1 MPGKLYRSLLLLMLC
16 LLAGYHNY
24 GQNAIP
30 QTFNIYNGLPTNH
43 IYNGIIDRNG
53 YLWIA
58 TTKGVVKYNG
68 YSFRIFNSSDGL
80 PKEDV
85 WRLVEDKR
93 GRIWLCCITD
103 ELGYIYNDKYYGI
116 TIGQNR
122 SSVYPHSLYRF
133 GNGITFSTSYI
144 NGQRGAELYRIDSTS
159 ASTLSIPIPPVIK
172 DLHFTKTDSLNFIK
186 DNTSLWATRT
196 NIVEDSIVTSLIKN
210 YVFRFVARGEKLVYK
225 DYTKILYPDIERII
239 NEYRPLSVNNF
250 LIFHSPYPSNTFISV
265 NLKNGKY
272 DEVSL
277 IKYGISED
285 IQFIHNNG
293 DADSNIYVL
302 TANHILLF
310 STFSNFSKVLIDNYK
325 HFTTDSTLD
334 GNEIR
339 SIYNNGMWGTIFA
352 TTNKGLAIRQSL
364 KNYFKPEPT
373 IKLQGFNY
381 VQGVPDEKCYWWNV
395 STSTLAELDKNY
407 TIRFSKLK
415 NTSVINA
422 IYPYHGDSLLIVGHD
437 NFYMSKNSK
446 KASLVPLSCMSLGVF
461 SWAKTPDNTFIFSC
475 NGGFHFATPV
485 THDTSNVSILDNIR
499 LPGMVAD
506 AKGEEYWAYN
516 NLHIDIYNNKTH
528 QLTKYTREKLIAAGI
543 QKVEKI
549 CIDSFN
555 NVYIL
560 DNSQLLLFNNRHA
573 KVIKQVSNIN
583 IKNCDIN
590 IYKNKLIITGKIGI
604 ICLDIYGKDS
614 LSAPVI
620 FPNSNNYY
628 YIYNTQIAFN
638 RILLNTDKGFMSVDI
653 SDSAYN
659 LAYDLKKVID
669 NYRFVCKYGNS
680 TQNIDN
686 GDTLILDQEDLKL
699 QFDII
704 NPNGKGSV
712 VYFAQLE
719 KNLPTQLTT
728 NELGLPTLKPDRYY
742 VLAVNAT
749 DEIWK
754 SSNKVII
761 LYVKP
766 YWYQTKVMVRLIW
779 LGTFIM
785 LLLLIVIIILVT
797 RRLVLNAS
805 EKKSRRMEMELK
817 AIYSQINPHFIFNS
831 LNSALL
837 LISKNRMEDAYTH
850 VSKFSRLLRSYIKS
864 SRNKFITVQSEISNL
879 RNYIELQQVRFK
891 EKFTY
896 EINDNEIAGRSELV
910 IPSLLLQPFVENA
923 IEHGLLNKQGV
934 GHLKIDF
941 SVANNSTL
949 ICTIDDDGIGRDESR
964 KISKL
969 NLNKEESYG
978 DLLVKDLVTIFNK
991 YESVHVDIQ
1000 YEDKMSPLSGTVV
1013 TIIIV
1018 YLKSK
1023 P

>member
-1 MPGKLYRSLLLLMLC
+1 MSL
-16 LLAGYHNY
+16 A
-24 GQNAIP
+24 
-30 QTFNIYNGLPTNH
+30 
-43 IYNGIIDRNG
+43 
-53 YLWIA
+53 
-58 TTKGVVKYNG
+58 
-68 YSFRIFNSSDGL
+68 
-80 PKEDV
+80 
-85 WRLVEDKR
+85 
-93 GRIWLCCITD
+93 
-103 ELGYIYNDKYYGI
+103 
-116 TIGQNR
+116 
-122 SSVYPHSLYRF
+122 
-133 GNGITFSTSYI
+133 
-144 NGQRGAELYRIDSTS
+144 
-159 ASTLSIPIPPVIK
+159 
-172 DLHFTKTDSLNFIK
+172 
-186 DNTSLWATRT
+186 
-196 NIVEDSIVTSLIKN
+196 
-210 YVFRFVARGEKLVYK
+210 
-225 DYTKILYPDIERII
+225 
-239 NEYRPLSVNNF
+239 
-250 LIFHSPYPSNTFISV
+250 
-265 NLKNGKY
+265 
-272 DEVSL
+272 
-277 IKYGISED
+277 KYGIKED

-293 DADSNIYVL
+293 NADSNIYVL

-310 STFSNFSKVLIDNYK
+310 STLSNFSKVLIDNYR

-339 SIYNNGMWGTIFA
+339 SIYNNSMWGTIFA
-352 TTNKGLAIRQSL
+352 TTSRGLAIRSAL

-395 STSTLAELDKNY
+395 STSTLGEVDKNY
-407 TIRFSKLK
+407 SIKYSKLK

-422 IYPYHGDSLLIVGHD
+422 IHPYRRDTLLIVGHN
-437 NFYMSKNSK
+437 NFYMSKSSK
-446 KASLVPLSCMSLGVF
+446 KASVVPLTCMSVGIF
-461 SWAKTPDNTFIFSC
+461 SWTRTPDNKFIYSC
-475 NGGFHFATPV
+475 NGGFNIATPV
-485 THDTSNVSILDNIR
+485 THDTSNVFILDNIR
-499 LPGMVAD
+499 LPGLVAD

-573 KVIKQVSNIN
+573 KVLKQVSNIN
-583 IKNCDIN
+583 IKNCDIH

-614 LSAPVI
+614 LSEPVI

-638 RILLNTDKGFMSVDI
+638 KILLSTDKGFMSVDI
-653 SDSAYN
+653 SDTGYKFAYN
-659 LAYDLKKVID
+659 LKKVID
-669 NYRFVCKYGNS
+669 NYRFVCKYGNAA
-680 TQNIDN
+680 QNIN
-686 GDTLILDQEDLKL
+686 YGDTLILDQEDLKL

-712 VYFAQLE
+712 VYFTQLE
-719 KNLPTQLTT
+719 NNLPTQLTT

-742 VLAVNAT
+742 ALTVNAT

-754 SSNKVII
+754 SNNKLII

-766 YWYQTKVMVRLIW
+766 YWYQTKIMMRLIW
-779 LGTFIM
+779 AGIFIL
-785 LLLLIVIIILVT
+785 LLLLIAVIILVT
-797 RRLVLNAS
+797 RKLVLNAS
-805 EKKSRRMEMELK
+805 HKKSIRMEMELK

-837 LISKNRMEDAYTH
+837 LISKNKMEDAYTH

-864 SRNKFITVQSEISNL
+864 SRNKFIPVQSEILNL

-934 GHLKIDF
+934 GHLRIDF
-941 SVANNSTL
+941 SMANDATL
-949 ICTIDDDGIGRDESR
+949 VCSIDDDGIGRLESR
-964 KISKL
+964 KISQL
-969 NLNKEESYG
+969 NISKEESYG
-978 DLLVKDLVTIFNK
+978 DLLIKDLVAIFNK
-991 YESVHVDIQ
+991 YENVHVDIK
-1000 YEDKMSPLSGTVV
+1000 YEDKISPLTGTLV
-1013 TIIIV
+1013 TITIR
-1018 YLKSK
+1018 YLKTAQ
-1023 P
+1023 